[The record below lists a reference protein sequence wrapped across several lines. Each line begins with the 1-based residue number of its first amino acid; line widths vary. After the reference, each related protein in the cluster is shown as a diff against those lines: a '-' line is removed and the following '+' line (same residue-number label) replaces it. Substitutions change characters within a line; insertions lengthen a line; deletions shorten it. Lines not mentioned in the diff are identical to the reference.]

1 MLEPFMSCPIC
12 HKPTQTTFRPFCSQ
26 RCADVDLGRWFK
38 GAYRTPSFRQDNDP
52 ADLAEAEGKAIL
64 SSHDTSHQQP

>member
-12 HKPTQTTFRPFCSQ
+12 QKPTVTAFRPFCSQ

-38 GAYRTPSFRQDNDP
+38 GAYRAPSFRQDNDP
-52 ADLAEAEGKAIL
+52 ADLTEAEAEAIHRL
-64 SSHDTSHQQP
+64 HDPSNHTS

>member
-1 MLEPFMSCPIC
+1 MSCPIC
-12 HKPTQTTFRPFCSQ
+12 HKPTQTRFRPFCSQ

-52 ADLAEAEGKAIL
+52 ADLTEAEVAAIRL
-64 SSHDTSHQQP
+64 AQEPSPQ